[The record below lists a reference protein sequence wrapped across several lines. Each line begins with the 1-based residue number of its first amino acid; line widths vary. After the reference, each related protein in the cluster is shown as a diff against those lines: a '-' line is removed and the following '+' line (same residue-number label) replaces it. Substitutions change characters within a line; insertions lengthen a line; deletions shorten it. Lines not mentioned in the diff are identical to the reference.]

1 MALTQRQ
8 HAVLAEMGIPVWQ
21 QRVREVAPTPLIEA
35 AETVI
40 AHSTTERVEVALN
53 GRCVLVV
60 SSLPLA
66 ETEQSLLSAMLR
78 SVGLSLTEVDL
89 LDENTAQQMT
99 TESLQGKTV
108 WFMGAHS
115 RTDSDFTSLQSD
127 SLNTLLAEPAAKG
140 RAWQTLKQLV
150 RQLS

>member
-21 QRVREVAPTPLIEA
+21 QRVREVAPTPATETAVTHSETDSFAIE
-35 AETVI
+35 
-40 AHSTTERVEVALN
+40 LN

-60 SSLPLA
+60 PSLPLA

-89 LDENTAQQMT
+89 VDENTAEQMT

-115 RTDSDFTSLQSD
+115 RTDSDFMSLQSD
-127 SLNTLLAEPAAKG
+127 SLNTLLTEPAAKG
-140 RAWQTLKQLV
+140 RAWQTLKQLA

>member
-21 QRVREVAPTPLIEA
+21 QRVREVVPTPATEA
-35 AETVI
+35 AETVVT
-40 AHSTTERVEVALN
+40 HSETDSYAIELN

-60 SSLPLA
+60 PSLPLA

-89 LDENTAQQMT
+89 VDENTAEQMT

-115 RTDSDFTSLQSD
+115 RTDSDFMSLQSD
-127 SLNTLLAEPAAKG
+127 SLNTLLTEPAAKG
-140 RAWQTLKQLV
+140 RAWQTLKQLA

>member
-1 MALTQRQ
+1 
-8 HAVLAEMGIPVWQ
+8 V
-21 QRVREVAPTPLIEA
+21 VASPPIEA
-35 AETVI
+35 AETVVT
-40 AHSTTERVEVALN
+40 HSETDRFAIELI

-60 SSLPLA
+60 PTLPLA
-66 ETEQSLLSAMLR
+66 DTEQSLLSAMLR

-99 TESLQGKTV
+99 AKSLQGKTV
-108 WFMGAHS
+108 WCMGTHS
-115 RTDSDFTSLQSD
+115 RTDSGFISLQSD

-140 RAWQTLKQLV
+140 RAWQTLKQLA

>member
-21 QRVREVAPTPLIEA
+21 QRVREVAPSSPTEA

-40 AHSTTERVEVALN
+40 THSTAESAEVTLN

-60 SSLPLA
+60 PSLPLA
-66 ETEQSLLSAMLR
+66 ETEQSLLSAMLKC
-78 SVGLSLTEVDL
+78 VGLSLAEVDL
-89 LDENTAQQMT
+89 LDDSTAEQMT
-99 TESLQGKTV
+99 AESLQGKSV
-108 WFMGAHS
+108 WFMGTNS
-115 RTDSDFTSLQSD
+115 RTDSDFMSLQSD

-140 RAWQTLKQLV
+140 RAWQTLKQLA